1 MLKVIRIASVSFAC
15 AVFAVILLFLI
26 PSRGKLRVIPH
37 DALIDRIEDIAT
49 RVPPD
54 FERHRIYTHAAREA
68 HNRELLEAKSG
79 AYVLATVAG
88 ILAALVIGRSFL
100 EPRSSNQSPQ
110 RNAGIGPATLDGASP
125 PRPALSSEETASP
138 QSPRG

>member
-37 DALIDRIEDIAT
+37 DALIDRIEDIAA

-68 HNRELLEAKSG
+68 HNRELLEAKIG

-100 EPRSSNQSPQ
+100 EPRSPKKSPQ
-110 RNAGIGPATLDGASP
+110 HNAGAGPAIPDEASP
-125 PRPALSSEETASP
+125 SHRALSFAKTAGAQP
-138 QSPRG
+138 PRG